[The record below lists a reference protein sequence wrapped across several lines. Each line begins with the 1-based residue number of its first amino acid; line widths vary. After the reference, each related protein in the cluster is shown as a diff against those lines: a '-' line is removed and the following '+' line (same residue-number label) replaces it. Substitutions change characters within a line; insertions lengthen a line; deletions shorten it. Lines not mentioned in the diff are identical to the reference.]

1 MKLPVTFAR
10 PFLTLICA
18 AATLLLPPRLRSAP
32 ASSAP
37 NPPGTQEVYGGT
49 VAEHTEGTVG
59 APAVSRWGSI
69 QLVVVDGAVTGRF
82 TFPAP
87 ENTPTTATTDCR
99 GYLDPVT
106 NRGFLR
112 LSPPGG
118 GPTEKIA
125 LLLRQGVLTG
135 GTMEADGQVL
145 AFRLELFLVVAP

>member
-10 PFLTLICA
+10 WPLICA
-18 AATLLLPPRLRSAP
+18 VALLPLRLRSAP

-49 VAEHTEGTVG
+49 VAEHAEGTADG
-59 APAVSRWGSI
+59 TPAVSRWGGI
-69 QLVVVDGAVTGRF
+69 QLVVVDGVVTGRF

-87 ENTPTTATTDCR
+87 ENTTTPSTTNCR

-106 NRGFLR
+106 NRGTLK
-112 LSPPGG
+112 LTPSDG
-118 GPTEKIA
+118 GPTEKVA

-135 GTMEADGQVL
+135 GTMEANGQVL